1 MTAKPIKITDESI
14 PLRTRIRAVYQ
25 PGMTVTELARRTKAD
40 VAKVKKAVGALKASG
55 FIKVEVPHEVRGE
68 ALRRDNA
75 GPTVTAAMKAS
86 FRRAVPEDMAAQIA
100 AFPSSKIK
108 IVPPGGQKTFFGQ
121 ALGGRGYPSMEA

>member
-55 FIKVEVPHEVRGE
+55 FIKVDVPHEGRGE

-100 AFPSSKIK
+100 AFPKKKITK
-108 IVPPGGQKTFFGQ
+108 CPPGGQKTFFGQ
-121 ALGGRGYPSMEA
+121 ALSNRPYPSMEA